1 MFGSKISSL
10 VSKATQDD
18 RQPPSG
24 FQLTELAQ
32 LTIQSDDDCQVLQDA
47 LLKRLGKDRPY
58 VKYKTLRVIK
68 YISENGRPE
77 FRMGMQKHAE
87 QIRRC
92 TQFKGKIDPL
102 YGMTPSEDVRKAA
115 KAAIAAIFASGVKD
129 TSKIRN
135 RITGFA
141 SNQEFGST
149 GSSQPDGIYSAP
161 TVAVGA
167 SGKSMQGFGNTNYE
181 PDTGN
186 SSSTWRSTFGSYFN
200 KSEASKPNF
209 QPHKPAPTYTGI
221 NPSVLS
227 QVSNSQRHALDSSN
241 LRGDK
246 PRQRGQV
253 GGTWGSNGA
262 EEVVIPKPM
271 SSAFTSQIKQPQASG
286 PAMKSESTGEYES
299 TLVTRLV
306 SAGGMKPEP
315 SREDLEKFYRQYP
328 TLAQDAVHDVLE
340 ETLFTGSVIQK
351 LRCMHVIEGILK
363 REFSGEMQAFF
374 KAHPDSLQALTN
386 HNKKNVRAKV
396 AQVMKLV
403 GIGAG
408 SNIQSPTTQSEDN
421 EVIVIQSNEP
431 NLLDW
436 GVQNVEATTPPESKA
451 EPSLL
456 DMLGVPAAEPPKA
469 QETTGLFN
477 GLTSEPPKSK
487 ELSVD
492 NWLEPSQ
499 TKAKPEEK
507 REPAS
512 FDPFDFMSEQGQP
525 KSKGVQDSGFGF
537 MNTTSQTTTT
547 TSAFANLGIGSGT
560 ANSGPPASQSS
571 GFESLLGPAPQ
582 TNNTNAFGLSTA
594 PPTSNASAFG
604 LGAAPPTSNASG
616 FGSLLGQGPSVP
628 PQSSGFGSLLNSSN
642 PPAQQNNTGL
652 NMTGFLPSTKK
663 PSPTGFGIS
672 SGASQPFGFK
682 PVHNGF
688 GMNTVTPQPM
698 NARSGFS
705 TNYSGSV
712 PQSSNSS
719 PASKNDPFGS
729 LLNPKQPSVVKATL
743 PPKGAK
749 AQDPFKNL
757 LNWS

>member
-1 MFGSKISSL
+1 MFGSKVSSL

-32 LTIQSDDDCQVLQDA
+32 LTIHSDDDCQQLQDA

-77 FRMGMQKHAE
+77 FRMGMQKHSE
-87 QIRRC
+87 QIRAC

-115 KAAIAAIFASGVKD
+115 KEAIAAVFASGVKD

-135 RITGFA
+135 RITGFSSTNEYSSGTA
-141 SNQEFGST
+141 SSPR
-149 GSSQPDGIYSAP
+149 PDGIYSSP

-167 SGKSMQGFGNTNYE
+167 SGRSMQGFGNTSYE
-181 PDTGN
+181 PETS
-186 SSSTWRSTFGSYFN
+186 SSSTWGIRSIGSYFN
-200 KSEASKPNF
+200 KNEAKANF
-209 QPHKPAPTYTGI
+209 QPHKPAPTYSGI

-227 QVSNSQRHALDSSN
+227 QVSHSQRHALDSSN

-246 PRQRGQV
+246 PRAKGQV

-262 EEVVIPKPM
+262 EQVVIPRPM
-271 SSAFTSQIKQPQASG
+271 STAFTSQIKQPQATG

-299 TLVTRLV
+299 TLVSQLV

-315 SREDLEKFYRQYP
+315 SREDLDKFYRQYP
-328 TLAQDAVHDVLE
+328 TLAQDSVHEVLE
-340 ETLFTGSVIQK
+340 ETLFTGSITQK

-403 GIGAG
+403 GIGPGA
-408 SNIQSPTTQSEDN
+408 NLQSSTNSENN

-431 NLLDW
+431 NLLDF
-436 GVQNVEATTPPESKA
+436 GVQNAQALSPESKK

-456 DMLGVPAAEPPKA
+456 DMFEAPASSEVK
-469 QETTGLFN
+469 ETTGLFI

-492 NWLEPSQ
+492 SWLEPSQ
-499 TKAKPEEK
+499 TKAKAEEK
-507 REPAS
+507 KEPAS
-512 FDPFDFMSEQGQP
+512 FDPFDFMSVQSET
-525 KSKGVQDSGFGF
+525 KSKDVQSAGFGF
-537 MNTTSQTTTT
+537 LNNSTTTTTT
-547 TSAFANLGIGSGT
+547 TSAFATLGIGSGT
-560 ANSGPPASQSS
+560 ANSGQAASQST
-571 GFESLLGPAPQ
+571 GFENLLGPAPP
-582 TNNTNAFGLSTA
+582 TN
-594 PPTSNASAFG
+594 NASAFG
-604 LGAAPPTSNASG
+604 LDTAPPTSNASG

-652 NMTGFLPSTKK
+652 NMTGFLPSKKK
-663 PSPTGFGIS
+663 PSPTGFGMS

-688 GMNTVTPQPM
+688 GMGTVTSQPI
-698 NARSGFS
+698 NAQSGFS
-705 TNYSGSV
+705 SNYSRPV
-712 PQSSNSS
+712 AQSSNSS

>member
-1 MFGSKISSL
+1 VEK
-10 VSKATQDD
+10 
-18 RQPPSG
+18 
-24 FQLTELAQ
+24 
-32 LTIQSDDDCQVLQDA
+32 C
-47 LLKRLGKDRPY
+47 RL
-58 VKYKTLRVIK
+58 
-68 YISENGRPE
+68 
-77 FRMGMQKHAE
+77 
-87 QIRRC
+87 
-92 TQFKGKIDPL
+92 
-102 YGMTPSEDVRKAA
+102 
-115 KAAIAAIFASGVKD
+115 
-129 TSKIRN
+129 
-135 RITGFA
+135 
-141 SNQEFGST
+141 
-149 GSSQPDGIYSAP
+149 
-161 TVAVGA
+161 
-167 SGKSMQGFGNTNYE
+167 
-181 PDTGN
+181 
-186 SSSTWRSTFGSYFN
+186 
-200 KSEASKPNF
+200 
-209 QPHKPAPTYTGI
+209 
-221 NPSVLS
+221 
-227 QVSNSQRHALDSSN
+227 
-241 LRGDK
+241 
-246 PRQRGQV
+246 
-253 GGTWGSNGA
+253 
-262 EEVVIPKPM
+262 
-271 SSAFTSQIKQPQASG
+271 
-286 PAMKSESTGEYES
+286 
-299 TLVTRLV
+299 
-306 SAGGMKPEP
+306 
-315 SREDLEKFYRQYP
+315 
-328 TLAQDAVHDVLE
+328 
-340 ETLFTGSVIQK
+340 
-351 LRCMHVIEGILK
+351 
-363 REFSGEMQAFF
+363 FF

-421 EVIVIQSNEP
+421 SVLVIQSNEP
-431 NLLDW
+431 NLLDF
-436 GVQNVEATTPPESKA
+436 GVQNVEATTSPESKD
-451 EPSLL
+451 EPSIL
-456 DMLGVPAAEPPKA
+456 DMLGVPAAAPKV

-507 REPAS
+507 REPES
-512 FDPFDFMSEQGQP
+512 FDPFDFMSEQGQE
-525 KSKGVQDSGFGF
+525 KSKGVQDSGFEF
-537 MNTTSQTTTT
+537 VKTTSQTTTT

-560 ANSGPPASQSS
+560 ANSGPPTSQNS
-571 GFESLLGPAPQ
+571 GFESLLGPGPR

-594 PPTSNASAFG
+594 PPTSNANAFG
-604 LGAAPPTSNASG
+604 LSTAPPTSNANAFGFGTAPPTSNTSG
-616 FGSLLGQGPSVP
+616 FGNLLGQGPSVP
-628 PQSSGFGSLLNSSN
+628 PQSSGFGSLLNSPN

-652 NMTGFLPSTKK
+652 NMTGFLPSAKK
-663 PSPTGFGIS
+663 PSPTGFGMS

>member
-1 MFGSKISSL
+1 VEK
-10 VSKATQDD
+10 
-18 RQPPSG
+18 
-24 FQLTELAQ
+24 
-32 LTIQSDDDCQVLQDA
+32 C
-47 LLKRLGKDRPY
+47 RL
-58 VKYKTLRVIK
+58 
-68 YISENGRPE
+68 
-77 FRMGMQKHAE
+77 
-87 QIRRC
+87 
-92 TQFKGKIDPL
+92 
-102 YGMTPSEDVRKAA
+102 
-115 KAAIAAIFASGVKD
+115 
-129 TSKIRN
+129 
-135 RITGFA
+135 
-141 SNQEFGST
+141 
-149 GSSQPDGIYSAP
+149 
-161 TVAVGA
+161 
-167 SGKSMQGFGNTNYE
+167 
-181 PDTGN
+181 
-186 SSSTWRSTFGSYFN
+186 
-200 KSEASKPNF
+200 
-209 QPHKPAPTYTGI
+209 
-221 NPSVLS
+221 
-227 QVSNSQRHALDSSN
+227 
-241 LRGDK
+241 
-246 PRQRGQV
+246 
-253 GGTWGSNGA
+253 
-262 EEVVIPKPM
+262 
-271 SSAFTSQIKQPQASG
+271 
-286 PAMKSESTGEYES
+286 
-299 TLVTRLV
+299 
-306 SAGGMKPEP
+306 
-315 SREDLEKFYRQYP
+315 
-328 TLAQDAVHDVLE
+328 
-340 ETLFTGSVIQK
+340 
-351 LRCMHVIEGILK
+351 
-363 REFSGEMQAFF
+363 FF

-421 EVIVIQSNEP
+421 SVLVIQSNEP
-431 NLLDW
+431 NLLDF
-436 GVQNVEATTPPESKA
+436 GVQNVEATTSPESKD
-451 EPSLL
+451 EPSIL
-456 DMLGVPAAEPPKA
+456 DMLGVPAAAPKV

-507 REPAS
+507 REPES
-512 FDPFDFMSEQGQP
+512 FDPFDFMSDKGQEKP
-525 KSKGVQDSGFGF
+525 KQDSGFGF
-537 MNTTSQTTTT
+537 LNTTSQTTTT
-547 TSAFANLGIGSGT
+547 TSAFANLGISSGT
-560 ANSGPPASQSS
+560 ANSGAPASQSS

-604 LGAAPPTSNASG
+604 LGTAPPTSNSSG
-616 FGSLLGQGPSVP
+616 FGDLLGQGPSVP

-652 NMTGFLPSTKK
+652 NMTGFLPSAKK
-663 PSPTGFGIS
+663 PSPTGFGMS
-672 SGASQPFGFK
+672 SGASQAFGFN
-682 PVHNGF
+682 NGF